1 MLRTLGIVDVRPT
14 APMSRLIACR
24 RLGGKPLF
32 EWVVRRL
39 TESQR
44 LSGVIVL
51 APQIPQVE
59 ELRGLVPADVPL
71 HVSNRADSLSRF
83 VAALDEFPADEI
95 VRVSADYPF
104 VDPVLIDRLV
114 TMAANH
120 RDADYIG
127 YCSRNGRPAMMSSLG
142 VLGEWMRAK
151 ALRRAE
157 KEASLPAQREH
168 ISSYLCAHPEKFAL
182 RLLPVPVELDREDVR
197 LTIRDEDDWEHT
209 QMILESLG
217 PDQLDYKR
225 VASLMKQQPVLR
237 RTVEVSNP
245 AVSMV

>member
-1 MLRTLGIVDVRPT
+1 MLKTLGIVDVRPT
-14 APMSRLIACR
+14 ATMSRLIACR

-51 APQIPQVE
+51 APNVPQVE

-71 HVSNRADSLSRF
+71 MVSSRPDPLSRF
-83 VAALDEFPADEI
+83 VAALDEYPAEEV

-114 TMAANH
+114 TTAANH

-127 YCSRNGRPAMMSSLG
+127 YCSRNGRPAVMSSLG
-142 VLGEWMRAK
+142 VLGEWMRGK

-157 KEASLPAQREH
+157 KEAALPAQREH
-168 ISSYLCAHPEKFAL
+168 VASYLCAHPEKFVL
-182 RLLPVPVELDREDVR
+182 RLLPVPVELDREDMR
-197 LTIRDEDDWEHT
+197 LTIRDEEDLEHT

-217 PDQLDYKR
+217 HDQLDYQR
-225 VASLMKQQPVLR
+225 VASLLDQQPKLR
-237 RTVEVSNP
+237 RSMEVLKP
-245 AVSMV
+245 AAV